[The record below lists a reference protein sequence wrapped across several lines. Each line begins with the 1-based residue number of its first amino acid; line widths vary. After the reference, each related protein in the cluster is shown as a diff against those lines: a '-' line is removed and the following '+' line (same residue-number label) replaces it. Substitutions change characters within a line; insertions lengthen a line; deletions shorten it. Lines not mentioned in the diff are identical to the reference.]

1 MDKFL
6 SPLESMY
13 SSLDIYG
20 NINQEYMEELT
31 NLPWIEVRSSLND
44 EVFYNPVTKRYEER
58 DRALTGNVR
67 RKIQDVTELINQGL
81 PHDIEHEANLTLEA
95 LKNACPV
102 TIPFNDINVPIG
114 SRWIPIKYY
123 KKFIGDNNT
132 GKFGSDKLVYSP
144 INDDFIADIYVSHN
158 EWYMLG
164 HMSSEI
170 LSWAIK
176 RRVPQFTEEI
186 YDSARSDFRRRFGF
200 SLPAKRTADEAK
212 RMRAYEAVNAIEK
225 DWQNWLNKKK
235 NQNIRDGI
243 EEIYNNFFNCEV
255 RPKYDGSFQTFP
267 GLELENLGINDLYPS
282 QKDAIWMIKQNNG
295 GVCWHQ
301 VGSGKTLVMCIAAYE
316 LKRIGICKKP
326 IIICMKANIGQIA
339 DTFRKAYPKARL
351 LYPSAKE
358 WTKVN
363 RPKTI
368 LRLCEE
374 DWDCIILTHE
384 QFCQLPAAISSEL
397 DILSREIKTIEN
409 TIQECRK
416 EHICGFSLKTS
427 IKSIKSL
434 EKLLDAKNQKINKL
448 LSQRFAEK
456 IDFSDT
462 GIDHIFVDE
471 YHCFKNLTFGTKSSG
486 TSGVGTPEGSKKAW
500 FLYTAIRDIQSR
512 KHSDLCATFASGT
525 IITNSLTELYVLF
538 KYLRPRALERQNIF
552 SFDAWATIFC
562 EKKFDFELDIVGQLK
577 SKERFASFLNL
588 PELSQFLSQITD
600 YRTTRMCGI
609 EVPNK
614 KENFDSAPPTDNQ
627 KKFFDNLLKFL
638 DTKKWDD
645 LQIKKDKPENVSHS
659 IMLLAT
665 NLARQAS
672 LDPRCLDNC
681 QTFKDEPGNKV
692 RRCAKNIAR
701 IYHYH
706 EENLGTQFVFT
717 DLSTLDASKWNI
729 QQELEDILVR
739 EYHIPSS
746 QVQQINEATTDS
758 KRVDLFNRMNNGE
771 VRVLIGSTTRLGTG
785 VNAQKRAVAVHHLD
799 IPWRPSDVEQR
810 NGRAIRNGN
819 DVGIWGNNEV
829 EVYFY
834 ATERS
839 LDAYKFNLLKNK
851 QMFIEQLNKGT
862 IGVRRI
868 DDDLYGDDN
877 RAVSYAEFLA
887 ILSGNKDLLVK
898 ARLDAEILLM
908 EKNRAQFYK
917 ERNSALSLIQKHNT
931 DIALKSQ
938 WLSAA
943 KRDLAFAHNISPD
956 TLPIF
961 SFADNECSNMHSVG
975 KFVFKLIDSFT
986 QPEYTNIGKYGCF
999 EICARRIATNKNT
1012 TGLLQVCLLGE
1023 SGQLYIFPENNGQP
1037 LRSSFETAARFAFDI
1052 FTHLSLLIETEESYI
1067 QQTKIEIERLS
1078 LMSKSEWS
1086 GTHKLQNLYEELSA
1100 VVKRIKEF
1108 NEANKLN

>member
-6 SPLESMY
+6 SPLESMF
-13 SSLDIYG
+13 SSLDIFG
-20 NINQEYMEELT
+20 NINQEYMENIT
-31 NLPWIEVRSSLND
+31 NLPWD
-44 EVFYNPVTKRYEER
+44 EIRTTLKDELFYNPITKKYEER

-81 PHDIEHEANLTLEA
+81 PHDIENEASHTLDA
-95 LKNACPV
+95 LKNSCPV
-102 TIPFNDINVPIG
+102 TLPFNDINVPIG
-114 SRWIPIKYY
+114 SRWVPLKYY
-123 KKFIGDNNT
+123 KKFVNDNNT
-132 GKFGSDKLVYSP
+132 GRFGVSKLVYSP
-144 INDDFIADIYVSHN
+144 VNDDLIADVYVSHN
-158 EWYMLG
+158 DWYMPG
-164 HMSSEI
+164 YMSSEV
-170 LSWAIK
+170 LSWALK
-176 RRVPQFTEEI
+176 RRVPQFTEEV
-186 YDSARSDFRRRFGF
+186 YDPARREFKWKYGY
-200 SLPAKRTADEAK
+200 SLPSKRTPDEAK
-212 RMRAYEAVNAIEK
+212 RMRAWEAVNVIEQ
-225 DWQNWLNKKK
+225 DWIKWLNRKD
-235 NQNIRDGI
+235 NQIIRDSI
-243 EEIYNNFFNCEV
+243 EEIYNDLFNCEI

-267 GLELENLGINDLYPS
+267 DLDLEKLGIHDLYPS

-301 VGSGKTLVMCIAAYE
+301 VGSGKTLVMCVAAYE

-326 IIICMKANIGQIA
+326 VIICMKANVGQIA
-339 DTFRKAYPKARL
+339 DTFRKAYPNARI
-351 LYPSAKE
+351 LYPSSKE
-358 WTKVN
+358 WSKAN
-363 RPKTI
+363 RPAAI

-384 QFCQLPAAISSEL
+384 QFCQLPTAICSEVDL
-397 DILSREIKTIEN
+397 LSQEIKSIEN
-409 TIQECRK
+409 TILQCK
-416 EHICGFSLKTS
+416 TEHISGTSLKSS

-434 EKLLDAKNQKINKL
+434 EKILDNKNQNLKKLLD
-448 LSQRFAEK
+448 QRFANGL
-456 IDFSDT
+456 DFSDT
-462 GIDHIFVDE
+462 KIDHIFVDE
-471 YHCFKNLTFGTKSSG
+471 YHCFKNLTFGTKNSG
-486 TSGVGTPEGSKKAW
+486 TSGVGSPEGSKKAW
-500 FLYTAIRDIQSR
+500 FLYTAIRDIQRR
-512 KHSDLCATFASGT
+512 KQSDLCATFASGT

-538 KYLRPRALERQNIF
+538 KYLRPRALEKQNIF

-614 KENFDSAPPTDNQ
+614 IEHFDSAPPTDNQ
-627 KKFFDNLLKFL
+627 KDFFDNLLNFL
-638 DTKKWDD
+638 DTKNWHD

-681 QTFKDEPGNKV
+681 QTYKDEPGNKV
-692 RRCAKNIAR
+692 RRCAENIAR
-701 IYHYH
+701 IYHDH
-706 EENLGTQFVFT
+706 EDNLGTQFVFT

-739 EYHIPSS
+739 EYHIPAS

-877 RAVSYAEFLA
+877 KAVSYAEFLA

-917 ERNSALSLIQKHNT
+917 ERNSALSLIQKNNA

-961 SFADNECSNMHSVG
+961 SFADTECSDMHSVG

-986 QPEYTNIGKYGCF
+986 ETEFTHIGKYGCF
-999 EICARRIATNKNT
+999 EICARRISTSKNT
-1012 TGLLQVCLLGE
+1012 TGLLQVCLVGE
-1023 SGQLYIFPENNGQP
+1023 SGQLYIYPENNGQP
-1037 LRSSFETAARFAFDI
+1037 LRNSFDTAARFAYDT
-1052 FTHLSLLIETEESYI
+1052 FTNLSLLIESEESYI
-1067 QQTKIEIERLS
+1067 QKANIEIERLS

-1108 NEANKLN
+1108 NEANKLK